1 MLKKEQR
8 PLKGHHFEK
17 FYPGLFSLLH
27 IIKTK
32 IFPGYQISE
41 ILHSEG
47 YYRAFFFSM
56 SDEPTV
62 DIIETVRN
70 DLIQLTALPDSDET
84 ITQRIID
91 NINKFEYDP
100 SLLDKNL
107 PLLIGNIISGKLL
120 VLITEYN
127 KNKLIK
133 LLFTDLSKI
142 YYYFNKIFNWKK
154 IARLLKVD
162 IHILNDII
170 DILTTINSN
179 NSHVEIWHA
188 NYLLLSW
195 LYTILLSP
203 FKFNQNNLDIEIIT
217 LIESSSFNENE
228 FFQPIISN
236 IIAELYYKNK
246 NLFNFYYQK
255 KYDNNTLLSYNYF
268 FKKIIQNYNTLENEN
283 FLDDSKF
290 LIENIIDTVLI
301 ENSNNTKIN
310 KLTDEKEQHII
321 AKIMPKFF
329 FIELYYENW
338 SSLEYIISWYLLN
351 LNSTFTELR
360 FSIAHS
366 FRKIID
372 IITKYMETDIAVQL
386 VESKVIN
393 ETINMVSNVGY
404 FSDSIDIDKLHS
416 NLIIIAEISPFIIE
430 NISLSSLKKI
440 IHTIL
445 PFTFKFQ
452 LLNNQNN
459 VSLKG
464 NQIKDATNFICW
476 SLIRDR
482 NLKKIVMNEELDKGE
497 VPLLQLLY
505 DTILLHLLMNSL
517 FDKDFIIR
525 KSSNAALQE
534 FLGRIQDISQGLNLY
549 TSIDSMTIMKLI
561 EIKFNDLNLSYE
573 KNLIT
578 LYEVFQRGSTQHKA
592 MSDPFFQM
600 IIDWFI
606 HYNILINSD
615 LQIVKMSIESMKTLT
630 ETLTSTNSDILI
642 FDNINGLLTDNNVI
656 LQGSP
661 LKCAR
666 LLYLITEIDPL
677 SNKISNGVRIKL
689 YEEVI
694 SSNYHIVKISEDYF
708 KFLSILKYWNVQ
720 IYGYGKFTIDEN
732 VVNFIF
738 NNVASSTQTAN
749 SSIWFDD
756 ISNLFCDLAIYATS
770 EDSCF
775 SSENAK
781 HDFFNKYQK
790 YITFSNE
797 LICSSLPVLPSKLFL
812 SLFEKYKNSM
822 SCQCKAVMIKSMTNH
837 FKDMIY
843 PNFIKS
849 EIEESGDTP
858 FIDMICEFLNDHT
871 ITEQGDVGRLVR
883 EQACYLLDKHL
894 SDFPPFAKGKF
905 GIRLLYLIAE
915 PSNEISHLS
924 LKILRE
930 NYVPHFKVDH
940 SLNHHTLSIL
950 EIRDGYFE
958 GSGTC
963 ISTGFKKERITFWKH
978 FATRG
983 GAFRSTDEQLS
994 SCIDDFIIWYE
1005 DKDRTE
1011 EENIIIFH
1019 ELINSIPSAAV
1030 ILNELD
1036 KKEKSSIITT
1046 ATLSINL
1053 LTRLISSNVVFYTTN
1068 WEGILIKIHNL
1079 LILNGS
1085 PMLKVT
1091 VLKFLP
1097 FLSLAHSFTNK
1108 KLENTVFVNKIINKL
1123 FNAVK
1128 KYNNEKDKNSFART
1142 ALQSLTQVYLEND
1155 ELNKID
1161 NLKTLVK
1168 SNFYE
1173 DDLDALDFYIHA

>member
-1 MLKKEQR
+1 
-8 PLKGHHFEK
+8 
-17 FYPGLFSLLH
+17 
-27 IIKTK
+27 
-32 IFPGYQISE
+32 
-41 ILHSEG
+41 
-47 YYRAFFFSM
+47 M
-56 SDEPTV
+56 SDEPTA

-70 DLIQLTALPDSDET
+70 DLIQLTTLPNSDET

-133 LLFTDLSKI
+133 PLFTDLSKI

-179 NSHVEIWHA
+179 NPHMEIWHA

-195 LYTILLSP
+195 LYTVLLSP
-203 FKFNQNNLDIEIIT
+203 FKFNQNNLDIEIIA
-217 LIESSSFNENE
+217 LIESSSFNEND

-255 KYDNNTLLSYNYF
+255 KYDNNALLSYNYF

-283 FLDDSKF
+283 FLDDNEF

-310 KLTDEKEQHII
+310 KLTGEKEQHII

-329 FIELYYENW
+329 FIELYHENW

-366 FRKIID
+366 FRKVID

-386 VESKVIN
+386 IESKIID
-393 ETINMVSNVGY
+393 ETINMVSDAGY

-416 NLIIIAEISPFIIE
+416 NLIIIAEISPFVIE

-452 LLNNQNN
+452 LLNNQNI

-482 NLKKIVMNEELDKGE
+482 NLKRIVMNEESDKGE

-505 DTILLHLLMNSL
+505 DTILLNLLMNSL

-534 FLGRIQDISQGLNLY
+534 FLGRIKDISQGSNLY

-561 EIKFNDLNLSYE
+561 EIKFNDLNLSYKE
-573 KNLIT
+573 NLIT
-578 LYEVFQRGSTQHKA
+578 LYEVFQYGSTHQRGLP
-592 MSDPFFQM
+592 DPFFQM

-615 LQIVKMSIESMKTLT
+615 LQIVKMSIESIKMLT
-630 ETLTSTNSDILI
+630 ETLTSINSNILI
-642 FDNINGLLTDNNVI
+642 FDNIKGLVTGDNVI
-656 LQGSP
+656 SPESP

-666 LLYLITEIDPL
+666 LLYLITETDPL
-677 SNKISNGVRIKL
+677 SNKISNGVRTKL
-689 YEEVI
+689 YEDVI
-694 SSNYHIVKISEDYF
+694 SSNYHIVKINEDYF
-708 KFLSILKYWNVQ
+708 KFLSILKHWNVQ
-720 IYGYGKFTIDEN
+720 IYGDGKFTIDEN
-732 VVNFIF
+732 MVNFFF

-756 ISNLFCDLAIYATS
+756 ISNLFSDLVIYATS
-770 EDSCF
+770 EDDSCF
-775 SSENAK
+775 SSQNAK

-790 YITFSNE
+790 YITFNNE
-797 LICSSLPVLPSKLFL
+797 LICSPLPILPSELFL

-837 FKDMIY
+837 FKDMIH
-843 PNFIKS
+843 PNFIQS

-894 SDFPPFAKGKF
+894 IDFPPFAKDKF
-905 GIRLLYLIAE
+905 GIRLLYLMAE
-915 PSNEISHLS
+915 PSNEISYLS

-930 NYVPHFKVDH
+930 KYVPHFKMDH
-940 SLNHHTLSIL
+940 SPNHHTLCIL
-950 EIRDGYFE
+950 EIRDEYFAT
-958 GSGTC
+958 SRTC
-963 ISTGFKKERITFWKH
+963 IAADFKRERITFWKH

-994 SCIDDFIIWYE
+994 SCLDDFIIWYE

-1019 ELINSIPSAAV
+1019 ELINSIPSAAT

-1036 KKEKSSIITT
+1036 KREKSNIITT
-1046 ATLSINL
+1046 ATLCINL
-1053 LTRLISSNVVFYTTN
+1053 LTRLISSNAVFYTTN
-1068 WEGILIKIHNL
+1068 WEGILIKFHNL

-1085 PMLKVT
+1085 TMLRVT
-1091 VLKFLP
+1091 ILKFLP
-1097 FLSLAHSFTNK
+1097 FLSLVHSFTNE

-1123 FNAVK
+1123 FNVVK
-1128 KYNNEKDKNSFART
+1128 KYKNQKDKNSFART
-1142 ALQSLTQVYLEND
+1142 ALQSLTQIYLEND
-1155 ELNKID
+1155 DLNKID
-1161 NLKTLVK
+1161 KLKTLVK
-1168 SNFYE
+1168 SNFSE
-1173 DDLDALDFYIHA
+1173 DDLDAFDFYIQA